1 MQKLL
6 EIVNYNIVV
15 RGLEIGINFDI
26 LESIVLRGE
35 NEEIGRIIS
44 SKGIERLKALYHFI
58 NGFNLQTNQLID
70 WFDMVKPRYLTILTA
85 CYIIN
90 AQVFSDG
97 NHRTAELYLLKS
109 GYYNADAAKIIIS
122 IIKEVRNIYRTDYTS
137 TSSFDIYLGFSDY
150 VNSMDYLYNS
160 RLFKYTN
167 ILS

>member
-1 MQKLL
+1 MDKLL
-6 EIVNYNIVV
+6 EIVKYNIQV
-15 RGLEIGINFDI
+15 RDLDISINIELLEG
-26 LESIVLRGE
+26 IVLRGE
-35 NEEIGRIIS
+35 NYETGIIIS
-44 SKGIERLKALYHFI
+44 SKGIERLKSMYHFI
-58 NGFNLQTNQLID
+58 NGFNLHNHQIID
-70 WFDMVKPRYLTILTA
+70 WFDGIKPRYLTILTA

-90 AQVFSDG
+90 AQIFSDG

-109 GYYNADAAKIIIS
+109 GYYNSDMAKAIIS

-137 TSSFDIYLGFSDY
+137 TITYDINLGFSDY